1 MYTYKVM
8 LKPNNKQETRIR
20 QTANKCIECHNL
32 VFDFL
37 MGFIERNEK
46 IPSVFEVR
54 RWFTGI
60 KAVKDEEVEAKRNG
74 LTNLEIRKLHLDVL
88 FYDVSNDALKQT
100 VKDTYNSF
108 VNWFKKLSKK
118 PVRKSFN
125 DYKKSFYVDPYKIN
139 FDDRHVKLEKIST
152 STKANRKV
160 LNLVRLSEKGRI
172 PKNVK
177 YYNPRVVLEGERIFI
192 VVAVDNVNAPAKY
205 KEKIK
210 SGIIGI
216 DVNVHSIDLSDGK
229 SFKSPLKSLKTK
241 KIIKKGKRLQRRGSK
256 KLLMAHK
263 SINGKII
270 KSKSFK
276 LLNRKIQKFRRK
288 LVNIYTDYHFKVI
301 NEVLSNPPEEIHI
314 EDLSIND
321 MKKNTKLSHSI
332 HLSSWGKFYK
342 KLIEKCANLGIKVLK
357 IDKYFP
363 SSKTCHNCG
372 YVNNDL
378 KLSDRE
384 FICPKCGH
392 KIRRDLN
399 AALNIRDYKFN

>member
-54 RWFTGI
+54 RWFTSL
-60 KAVKDEEVEAKRNG
+60 KALKDEEVKSKRNG
-74 LTNLEIRKLHLDVL
+74 LTNLEVRKLHLDVL

-125 DYKKSFYVDPYKIN
+125 DYKKSFYVDPYKIH
-139 FDDRHVKLEKIST
+139 FDERHVKLEKIAT
-152 STKANRKV
+152 SAKTNRKV
-160 LNLVRLSEKGRI
+160 LNLIRLSEKGRI

-177 YYNPRVVLEGERIFI
+177 YYNPRVVIEGERIFI
-192 VVAVDNVNAPAKY
+192 VVAVDDANASAKY

-229 SFKSPLKSLKTK
+229 SFRSPLKSPRIK
-241 KIIKKGKRLQRRGSK
+241 KIVKRGKRLQRKCSK
-256 KLLMAHK
+256 KLLMAKK
-263 SINGKII
+263 SINGRII
-270 KSKSFK
+270 KSKSFR
-276 LLNRKIQKFRRK
+276 LLNNKVQKFRRK
-288 LVNIYTDYHFKVI
+288 LVNLYTDYHFKVI
-301 NEVLSNPPEEIHI
+301 KEILSNPPEEIHI
-314 EDLSIND
+314 EDLSINN
-321 MKKNTKLSHSI
+321 MKKNKKLSHSI

-342 KLIEKCANLGIKVLK
+342 KLIDKCGTLGIKVLK
-357 IDKYFP
+357 IDKFFP

>member
-20 QTANKCIECHNL
+20 QTANKCVECHNL
-32 VFDFL
+32 VLDYL

-54 RWFTGI
+54 RWFT
-60 KAVKDEEVEAKRNG
+60 KLKNLKDEDVKVKREG
-74 LTNLEIRKLHLDVL
+74 LRKLEIRKLHLNVL

-118 PVRKSFN
+118 PVRKSFT

-139 FDDRHVKLEKIST
+139 FDDRHVKLEKIAT
-152 STKANRKV
+152 STKSNRKI

-177 YYNPRVVLEGERIFI
+177 YYNPRVVIEGERIFI
-192 VVAVDNVNAPAKY
+192 VVAVDDANAPLKY
-205 KEKIK
+205 QEKMK

-229 SFKSPLKSLKTK
+229 SFRSPLKKSKTK
-241 KIIKKGKRLQRRGSK
+241 RIIKKGKRLQRKGSK
-256 KLLMAHK
+256 KLLMTQK
-263 SINGKII
+263 SVNGRPI
-270 KSKSFK
+270 KSNSYK
-276 LLNRKIQKFRRK
+276 LLNRRIQRFRRK
-288 LVNIYTDYHFKVI
+288 LVNVYTDYHFKVI
-301 NEVLSNPPEEIHI
+301 KEILSNPPEEIHI
-314 EDLSIND
+314 EDLTINY
-321 MKKNTKLSHSI
+321 MKKNSKLSHSI

-342 KLIEKCANLGIKVLK
+342 RLIEKCTIFGIKVLK
-357 IDKYFP
+357 IDKFFP

-372 YVNNDL
+372 YVNKDL

-384 FICPKCGH
+384 FICPKCGY

-399 AALNIRDYKFN
+399 AALNIRDFKFN